1 MHFIK
6 NLNVCATTE
15 NKCGD
20 IKDSFYEELE
30 ELFSHFLQYHMKI
43 LLGDF
48 IAKLAREDICQSTT
62 GNETLHQDSNGND
75 VKVIKYNAQP
85 IKVMFV

>member
-15 NKCGD
+15 NKSGHTN
-20 IKDSFYEELE
+20 DSFYEELE
-30 ELFSHFLQYHMKI
+30 ELFSHFLKYNMKI
-43 LLGDF
+43 LLRDF
-48 IAKLAREDICQSTT
+48 NAKVGKEDTELTT
-62 GNETLHQDSNGND
+62 GNETLHEDSNDNC
-75 VKVIKYNAQP
+75 VKVEKYTAQP